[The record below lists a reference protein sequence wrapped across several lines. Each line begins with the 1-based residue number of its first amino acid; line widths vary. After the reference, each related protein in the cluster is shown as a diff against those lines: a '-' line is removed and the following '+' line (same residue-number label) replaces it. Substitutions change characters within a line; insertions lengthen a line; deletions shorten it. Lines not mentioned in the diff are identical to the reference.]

1 MDSDKDVMEAFQKAL
16 EQAQKNPEPKQTP
29 AYEAAEENSDGGLIF
44 SGSVSPDTTM
54 STQSNPAS
62 FTVHGEKEES
72 SNQFWGLFLAGMIIL
87 PAITWII
94 SAAIIGYIEDDDY
107 DVLRRYT
114 AESSVY
120 NDNVTIR
127 EEIYY
132 VHEAH
137 LGDGFGYELA
147 ENRGAWSISIEGIIG
162 NDTWGSAVIR
172 GHDDQPGALDTWL
185 DDDGNLWHNMDAF
198 LYTNEYT
205 HWSSYYGG
213 ECEWEGGS
221 ENWESDTRW
230 WCKYEADDDW
240 DDWWYYCENHDS
252 NWHCT
257 DDFGQSEN
265 YENSSE
271 ENRYYSSDSTDVNV
285 YIKLDGDTVDIAT
298 NDSISPVWVSYWSEE
313 LEYEADEFRPILA
326 VPVYIWPIS
335 LIGGIIWGFKT
346 DRKPFAYGI
355 MTAGMLALLL
365 PVAAVIGIVLFFG
378 YN

>member
-1 MDSDKDVMEAFQKAL
+1 MDSDQDAMEAFQKAL
-16 EQAQKNPEPKQTP
+16 ALAQNNPEPKQTP
-29 AYEAAEENSDGGLIF
+29 ADEAAEGNSDGGLMF

-54 STQSNPAS
+54 STQSNPAL
-62 FTVHGEKEES
+62 FTVYDEKEES
-72 SNQFWGLFLAGMIIL
+72 SNQSLGLFLAGMIVL
-87 PAITWII
+87 PAIIGII
-94 SAAIIGYIEDDDY
+94 SASIIEYTEEDGY
-107 DVLRRYT
+107 DVLERYT
-114 AESSVY
+114 AGSSVY

-132 VHEAH
+132 VHEFH

-147 ENRGAWSISIEGIIG
+147 ENRGVWSISIQGIIG
-162 NDTWGSAVIR
+162 NNTWGSAVIR
-172 GHDDQPGALDTWL
+172 GYDDRPDTYDTWL
-185 DDDGNLWHNMDAF
+185 DDDGNLWHKMDTF
-198 LYTNEYT
+198 YEDGYTYWN
-205 HWSSYYGG
+205 SYYGG
-213 ECEWEGGS
+213 DCEWEGADDTAWG
-221 ENWESDTRW
+221 DTRW

-298 NDSISPVWVSYWSEE
+298 NDSINPVWVSYWSEE
-313 LEYEADEFRPILA
+313 LDYEADEFRFLHA
-326 VPVYIWPIS
+326 VPVFIWPIS
-335 LIGGIIWGFKT
+335 FIGGIIWGFKT

-355 MTAGMLALLL
+355 MTAGLLALLL
-365 PVAAVIGIVLFFG
+365 PVAAMIMIVLFFG
-378 YN
+378 YY